1 MNAIPDEPDLDT
13 GVSGAPALEC
23 KGVGEGRAR
32 VSSSDNDPSR
42 SGCRRRS
49 RRAPDRCGR

>member
-23 KGVGEGRAR
+23 KRVGEGRAR
-32 VSSSDNDPSR
+32 FVLR
-42 SGCRRRS
+42 
-49 RRAPDRCGR
+49 